1 MFQLSPGEINEI
13 ITSLFVMP
21 LIAFMVFIVWKDLI
35 LPSKMSKFGAYV
47 ICFVLLTAPVAFTI
61 KNVVILASSFRL

>member
-1 MFQLSPGEINEI
+1 
-13 ITSLFVMP
+13 
-21 LIAFMVFIVWKDLI
+21 LIAFMIFIVWKDLI